1 MRPAARRPSKA
12 SSNAF
17 NAGFRPV
24 VALGAD
30 KGLRDRSRFDAAH
43 ELGHLVL
50 LGADGPIAD
59 KATESQ
65 ANEFAAAFLMPAEDI
80 AHELPARLDWPA
92 LLRLKAKWHVSLAA
106 LLVRAKTLG
115 VMLLSPSPRS
125 VDLDQLGVRSR

>member
-1 MRPAARRPSKA
+1 M
-12 SSNAF
+12 
-17 NAGFRPV
+17 G
-24 VALGAD
+24 ALGAD

-50 LGADGPIAD
+50 RGADGPIAD